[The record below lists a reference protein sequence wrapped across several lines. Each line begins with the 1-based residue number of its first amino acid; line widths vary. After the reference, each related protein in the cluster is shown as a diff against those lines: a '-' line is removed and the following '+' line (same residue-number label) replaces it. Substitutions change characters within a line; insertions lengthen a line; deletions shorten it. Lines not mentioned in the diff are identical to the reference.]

1 MNILD
6 QLNSPLLYVLCGGII
21 LYIVGMCVVF
31 LVRAYRAGIALGMDK
46 TKLNRAIT
54 SSLTF
59 SILPSVSIL
68 LGVIAL
74 SGTLGIP
81 LPWLRLSVVGALHYE
96 TSVADVAARAV
107 GLSGLRAEE
116 MTTTAFTTIALVL
129 SLGIMWS
136 VLCTIFFNKR
146 YTASL
151 EKRAAKRKS
160 GHGFGDEAMTA
171 MFIGLITAYIGS
183 YVDLTPRELVK
194 LWITIR
200 EYILSSEPNSDLFRS
215 LFTRGYFKEGWMGSG
230 DLGGQLYHI
239 GGVEGDTVYAIMT
252 RYVYPDSRA
261 WELRDALIDALS

>member
-21 LYIVGMCVVF
+21 FFILGMCVTF
-31 LVRAYRAGIALGMDK
+31 LIRAYRAGIALGMDK
-46 TKLNRAIT
+46 TKLNRTIT

-59 SILPSVSIL
+59 SILPSISIL

-116 MTTTAFTTIALVL
+116 MTTTAYTTIALVL

-146 YTASL
+146 YTGFL
-151 EKRAAKRKS
+151 EKRAAKRSS
-160 GHGFGDEAMTA
+160 GRSFGDDAMTA

-183 YVDLTPRELVK
+183 YV
-194 LWITIR
+194 
-200 EYILSSEPNSDLFRS
+200 
-215 LFTRGYFKEGWMGSG
+215 
-230 DLGGQLYHI
+230 GQLLQFQ
-239 GGVEGDTVYAIMT
+239 GGSLVCTGQYLPLVTLCCAAIAMSVFLYFSEKKKQAWLDSFSMAGSMLVGMT
-252 RYVYPDSRA
+252 AAVV
-261 WELRDALIDALS
+261 LGMLV